1 MCLIVCAVTME
12 TMDPYGA
19 SPFVFEL
26 GTWVFT
32 AIVLVTSLRVAMEMH
47 SHSRLFQVWGCVAS
61 PPRVVA
67 TRTMFTDVPCFNVPV
82 LLVVVGCVLD
92 PVHVCVRL
100 AERQR
105 HAGRYQP
112 DVWFVGVLGTW
123 RSAGSAPTVV
133 PRLSPTAAAP
143 RQFDMLLISVV
154 CISRPFAWSMM
165 VRWWWTEYR
174 HVVQYHTLVTHD
186 RDKLR
191 PNGGLPTDTALL
203 KCPGDKELEEM
214 SMSPEERQRSMSDR
228 STGAAMTRV

>member
-61 PPRVVA
+61 CCRNPRRVHRRA
-67 TRTMFTDVPCFNVPV
+67 LFGVPV

-123 RSAGSAPTVV
+123 RCADCTPTVM
-133 PRLSPTAAAP
+133 PHLSPTTAAAP